1 MNEFPLSVPN
11 TNNGIVFTH
20 DQEVAVDG
28 LIDFIAAPWSINNYI
43 NALCGAG
50 GVGKTFVTKYVIDN
64 CRFSNSVIFCAAPT
78 HKACRVLS
86 KAIGGKKVNTIQ
98 SLFGLRLDVNID
110 NFDPNNPAFNPIGKN
125 KMITKDGIC
134 MAQLLIVD
142 EASMLN
148 AKLVKWICDFAKK
161 NEVKVLFIGD
171 ASQLSPVNERKSQAF
186 LIANKVYYLK
196 EVVRQGVNNPIS
208 KLLTLLREDIDNT
221 HSWKFLEYIN
231 LHKHEV
237 NEIGAGFTVCGKRDF
252 VNIVSN
258 CFKDDEYTKNI
269 DLYRIIAYT
278 NVRVTAWNNF
288 IRKLIIPNS
297 DKSVLSRHDL
307 LMSYTTIVNE
317 FMEIIINN
325 SDEYIIKDILDTVD
339 PTYGFKGFVVKFQA
353 IRGGDVSKP
362 LFIID
367 HTDSYTC
374 QMYYK
379 QLTSLIDAAKSAGN
393 KSTRASKWK
402 AYFDFKKK
410 YLIATNILDPVS
422 NKIIFE
428 RDIDYGFA
436 ITSHRAQGST
446 YKTVF
451 VDVNDMIYDKNGRP
465 YTDRGELLRRLY
477 VACSRASHELVICYG
492 N

>member
-1 MNEFPLSVPN
+1 MNEFPLVVSN
-11 TNNGIVFTH
+11 TNNGVVFTR

-28 LIDFIAAPWSINNYI
+28 LIDFIGASWSPTNYI

-50 GVGKTFVTKYVIDN
+50 GVGKTFVTKYVIET
-64 CRFSNSVIFCAAPT
+64 CRYSNSVIFCAAPT

-98 SLFGLRLDVNID
+98 SLFGFRLDVNID

-125 KMITKDGIC
+125 KMINREGVCLAK
-134 MAQLLIVD
+134 LLIID

-148 AKLVKWICDFAKK
+148 IKLVNWIAKFAK
-161 NEVKVLFIGD
+161 EHEIKVLFIGD
-171 ASQLSPVNERKSQAF
+171 NSQLSPVNEHKSQAF
-186 LIANKVYYLK
+186 LIASKTYYLR
-196 EVVRQGVNNPIS
+196 EIVRQGANNPIS
-208 KLLTLLREDIDNT
+208 KLLELLREDISNT

-237 NEIGAGFTVCGKRDF
+237 NEIGAGFTICGKKDF

-288 IRKLIIPNS
+288 IRKLIIPNA

-307 LMSYTTIVNE
+307 LMSYTTIVND

-325 SDEYIIKDILDTVD
+325 SDEYLIKDIIDTVD
-339 PTYGFKGFVVKFQA
+339 NTYGFKGFLVIFQA
-353 IRGGDVSKP
+353 IRGGNITNP
-362 LFIID
+362 LFVID
-367 HTDSYTC
+367 HTDPYTC

-379 QLTSLIDAAKSAGN
+379 QLTTLIDAAKNSDG
-393 KSTRASKWK
+393 KSNRASKWK

-410 YLIATNILDPVS
+410 YLIATNILNPTTG
-422 NKIIFE
+422 KIMFE

-451 VDVNDMIYDKNGRP
+451 VDVNDMIYDKNGKP

-477 VACSRASHELVICYG
+477 VACSRASHELIICYG